1 MNQEYTR
8 APHRRP
14 SEDAPQHSA
23 ALLIDFDN
31 VTMGVRSNIGQSF
44 RDFLQSD
51 IIRGKVAVQR
61 AYADWRRYPQYI
73 VSLSEASIDLI
84 FAPAYGSSKKNATDI
99 RLAIDALEL
108 VFTRPEIGT
117 FILLSGDSDFSSLV
131 LKLKEYGKYV
141 IGVGLQESASDILV
155 QNCDEYYSYNRL
167 SGLTAADE
175 IVTEKHDPWELT
187 GKAVARM
194 VARGDVMRSDR
205 LKQVMLEIDSSFDEK
220 TAGYTKFSRFLGEA
234 AQRDLI
240 HLRKGENGQYEVS
253 PIEDG
258 ERSKVVSSSP
268 PPNVKSSPD
277 TSRSPKS
284 RRGGSPTSKRGQR
297 SRPSSTQTRK
307 ASVTRSGEDALKGA
321 YASLVQVVDALSKNG
336 RPVLISMAKRK
347 LLERD
352 STFDEAPLGF
362 SKFSLFLRQAE
373 KDGIVVMKQAEDGS
387 YYLSPSDKSPSPML
401 GESTK
406 SSGSGKDNQKKAE
419 PRKES
424 SRLSAATAAARR
436 TLGRFRKDST
446 SEVPREEKTHSA
458 SQRSEKQA
466 SRTVTGGAS
475 RDKSASRH
483 RDARRTTESRPI
495 DRRSRTRPKTRSQA
509 NIRKDQEPA
518 KKIERSRTR
527 GDSTSTRSRVG
538 HDKSDSRTEP
548 RGEQK
553 ESASVPSPAPPPKST
568 PEPRRL
574 SRYRQGSR
582 GRVTQTRSSSASRS
596 RIGPIPDD
604 ELTSHANDA
613 QSKRQEKAGTK
624 PSNDVREKDEK
635 STPEVNAQ
643 SSTGETGP
651 ISHMIRNYAGV
662 GKRTAEVLFERF
674 GKSVFDVIDNE
685 PDRLTEVL
693 SEGRAKVVVEA
704 RRIEREG

>member
-1 MNQEYTR
+1 MTQEYTR

-14 SEDAPQHSA
+14 FEDAPQHSA

-31 VTMGVRSNIGQSF
+31 VTMGVRSNLGQEF
-44 RDFLQSD
+44 RDFLESD

-141 IGVGLQESASDILV
+141 IGVGLQESTSDILV

-167 SGLTAADE
+167 SGLTSADE

-194 VARGDVMRSDR
+194 AARGDVMRSDR
-205 LKQVMLEIDSSFDEK
+205 LKQVMLEMDSSFDEK
-220 TAGYTKFSRFLGEA
+220 TAGYTKFNRFLGEA

-253 PIEDG
+253 PIEGG
-258 ERSKVVSSSP
+258 ERPEVPTPPATSNERSSS
-268 PPNVKSSPD
+268 V
-277 TSRSPKS
+277 TSRSHRS
-284 RRGGSPTSKRGQR
+284 RRGGRSTDKRGQL
-297 SRPSSTQTRK
+297 SEPPSTQTAK
-307 ASVTRSGEDALKGA
+307 GPATQAGADALKDA
-321 YASLVQVVDALSKNG
+321 YAALVQVVDGLYKNG
-336 RPVLISMAKRK
+336 KPVRDSMAKRK
-347 LLERD
+347 LLARD
-352 STFDEAPLGF
+352 ATFDEAPLGF
-362 SKFSLFLRQAE
+362 SKFSLFLRQAD
-373 KDGIVVMKQAEDGS
+373 KDGIVIVRQGENGN
-387 YYLSPSDKSPSPML
+387 YYLSPSEGSPSPTP
-401 GESTK
+401 GAAIKST
-406 SSGSGKDNQKKAE
+406 GSGKDSQKKTE
-419 PRKES
+419 PRKEN

-436 TLGRFRKDST
+436 TLGRFRKDSA
-446 SEVPREEKTHSA
+446 SELPREDKTRSA

-466 SRTVTGGAS
+466 SRTGTGGAS
-475 RDKSASRH
+475 RNKLTSGHREVRKTTASRP
-483 RDARRTTESRPI
+483 TN
-495 DRRSRTRPKTRSQA
+495 RRSSTRPGDRSEA
-509 NIRKDQEPA
+509 NIRKDREPT
-518 KKIERSRTR
+518 KKTEERRTQR
-527 GDSTSTRSRVG
+527 DSTSTRSRVG
-538 HDKSDSRTEP
+538 HEKSASRIEP
-548 RGEQK
+548 RGERK
-553 ESASVPSPAPPPKST
+553 ESAVVPSSEPSPKST

-574 SRYRQGSR
+574 GRYRQGSR
-582 GRVTQTRSSSASRS
+582 GRVTPTKSSGAARS

-604 ELTSHANDA
+604 ELPSRGGSA
-613 QSKRQEKAGTK
+613 QSTRHGKHGTTS
-624 PSNDVREKDEK
+624 PDDVREKNEK
-635 STPEVNAQ
+635 SGPGVNVQ

-651 ISHMIRNYAGV
+651 TSHMIRNYAGV

-674 GKSVFDVIDNE
+674 GESVFDVIDSN
-685 PDRLTEVL
+685 PDRLAEVL